1 MGKSENCYERKM
13 YERKTSNIINFKH
26 TYTCCTGFFARRFGG
41 SLQFGN
47 MQFSNTHALVDFT
60 SHQSLFSL
68 SFVCFSSHRASSSS
82 FTPRSRSIPKKTSIS
97 FLFLILPYIMCVSI
111 FYFCPSSLHVPL
123 SYPFFLSTVLPLLLF

>member
-1 MGKSENCYERKM
+1 MTVQRGRESDHKNKTRKPTASM
-13 YERKTSNIINFKH
+13 PAFRTLSYLSSMSRID
-26 TYTCCTGFFARRFGG
+26 R
-41 SLQFGN
+41 N

-111 FYFCPSSLHVPL
+111 FYSCPSSLHVPL